1 MDRNYR
7 NGTPSGG
14 GPNYYEYRHKQDYNY
29 GYPPQSRE
37 QAKREKKERKERM
50 TSIARKINWS
60 FWRSKFVSYI
70 LFDIFL
76 LLLFLGIEAFT
87 FVHGS
92 GGIRQITNVAF
103 ARDTQN
109 AVAIRLALKDGTY
122 AYKALRPMMETAIP
136 YGIAIAGYQFFSLFF
151 SMFRTG
157 RIRRKLQPLNDLASR
172 AEVISN
178 IPLDATHLEN
188 LERAI
193 RGVNGTEENVKIETQ
208 DKDLQGIESALN
220 GLLSRMKEAQMQQTR
235 FVSDASHELRTPIA
249 VVQGYVNMLDRWGK
263 EDPSVL
269 NESIEALKHE
279 SQYMKDLVEQL
290 LFLARGDSGRNNL
303 KLVNIDLKDLVKE
316 VFEESVMIDA
326 DHEYRFVVQGVDC
339 SNEDEE
345 GSSLIF
351 SAAPRMMIRG
361 DVSMIKQSMR
371 IFVQNASKYT
381 AKGNA
386 ITLGVMCA
394 NGYVSYMVQDE
405 GTGIG
410 AEDIKHIFERFYR
423 SDKARNGKT
432 GGSGLGL
439 SIAKW
444 IVDAHEGR
452 VDVVSRTDLGTR
464 FTVSFPESHI
474 VPGTESDRNIGV
486 GVKPERSEQTPPVTK
501 TTFTAQ
507 QDRPERVEAET
518 VSEPAGNLVGVRM
531 EAGPGIELVL
541 EPRIEKTENPF
552 AEQTV
557 PGFGTT
563 ARDEARF
570 EDPERRYTT

>member
-1 MDRNYR
+1 MNQNF
-7 NGTPSGG
+7 NGTPGNGG
-14 GPNYYEYRHKQDYNY
+14 APNFNNGIQMNGIDQK
-29 GYPPQSRE
+29 
-37 QAKREKKERKERM
+37 KRERKERM

-60 FWRSKFVSYI
+60 FWRSKLVSFI
-70 LFDIFL
+70 LFDVFFFFIF
-76 LLLFLGIEAFT
+76 FLYQGIDIIRELD
-87 FVHGS
+87 
-92 GGIRQITNVAF
+92 GGIRSISNISFVRDASNALELKLQLADNTSVFRQI
-103 ARDTQN
+103 
-109 AVAIRLALKDGTY
+109 
-122 AYKALRPMMETAIP
+122 RPMMNMFMYFSVTI
-136 YGIAIAGYQFFSLFF
+136 GIFQLFSLFF

-193 RGVNGTEENVKIETQ
+193 KDVNGTEENIRIETQ
-208 DKDLQGIESALN
+208 DKDLQGIETALN
-220 GLLSRMKEAQMQQTR
+220 GLLSRMKEAQLQQTR

-263 EDPSVL
+263 EDPAVL

-303 KLVNIDLKDLVKE
+303 KLVDLDLKEVVRE
-316 VFEESVMIDA
+316 VFEESMMIDA
-326 DHEYRFVVQGVDC
+326 DHEYRFFVQGVDC
-339 SNEDEE
+339 GGEDEE
-345 GSSLIF
+345 GSDLIF
-351 SAAPRMMIRG
+351 SAAPNMMIRG
-361 DVSMIKQSMR
+361 DVSMIKQSLR

-386 ITLGVMCA
+386 ITLAVNSN
-394 NGYVSYMVQDE
+394 NGFVSYMVQDE
-405 GTGIG
+405 GTGID
-410 AEDIKHIFERFYR
+410 AEDIRHIFERFYR

-464 FTVSFPESHI
+464 FTVSFPEQTNMADLFSGHA
-474 VPGTESDRNIGV
+474 EEENIASV
-486 GVKPERSEQTPPVTK
+486 RSGM
-501 TTFTAQ
+501 
-507 QDRPERVEAET
+507 
-518 VSEPAGNLVGVRM
+518 S
-531 EAGPGIELVL
+531 
-541 EPRIEKTENPF
+541 
-552 AEQTV
+552 
-557 PGFGTT
+557 
-563 ARDEARF
+563 
-570 EDPERRYTT
+570 